1 MKKILYLIIL
11 ALCISANSFADLK
24 PLYPKKYETGTK
36 EYVQEYCPGFSY
48 GKNQCIESLNI
59 ALKNGYRVT
68 NTFKEDKFIIYMI
81 RKTNKIAKCEVNI
94 KDAYSYCEL
103 VK

>member
-1 MKKILYLIIL
+1 MKNFLYLIIL
-11 ALCISANSFADLK
+11 ALFISANSFAELQ
-24 PLYPKKYETGTK
+24 PLFKYKIGTK

-48 GKNQCIESLNI
+48 GKNQCIDSLNT

-68 NTFKEDKFIIYMI
+68 DTYKEDKFIIYMI
-81 RKTNKIAKCEVNI
+81 RKTNKIAMCKVNI
-94 KDAYSYCEL
+94 KDAYSYCDL

>member
-11 ALCISANSFADLK
+11 ALFISANSFAGLK
-24 PLYPKKYETGTK
+24 PLYLKKYETGTK

-48 GKNQCIESLNI
+48 GKNQCIDSLNI

-81 RKTNKIAKCEVNI
+81 RKTNNIAMCKVNI
-94 KDAYSYCEL
+94 KDAYSYCDL

>member
-11 ALCISANSFADLK
+11 ALFISANSFADLK
-24 PLYPKKYETGTK
+24 PLFPKKYETGTK

-48 GKNQCIESLNI
+48 GKNQCIDSLNI

-81 RKTNKIAKCEVNI
+81 RKTNKIAMCKVNI
-94 KDAYSYCEL
+94 KGAYSYCEL

>member
-11 ALCISANSFADLK
+11 ALFISANSFADLK
-24 PLYPKKYETGTK
+24 PLYLKKYETGTK

-48 GKNQCIESLNI
+48 GQNQCIESLNI

-81 RKTNKIAKCEVNI
+81 RKTNNIAMCKVNI
-94 KDAYSYCEL
+94 KDAYSYCDL

>member
-1 MKKILYLIIL
+1 MEILYLIIL

-81 RKTNKIAKCEVNI
+81 IFRHSDCRFCISCKNNHLKA
-94 KDAYSYCEL
+94 
-103 VK
+103 

>member
-1 MKKILYLIIL
+1 MKTFLYLIFL
-11 ALCISANSFADLK
+11 TLFISANSFADLK
-24 PLYPKKYETGTK
+24 PLFPKKYKAGTK
-36 EYVQEYCPGFSY
+36 KYVQEYCPGFSY

>member
-1 MKKILYLIIL
+1 MKTFLYLIIL
-11 ALCISANSFADLK
+11 TLFISANSFADLK
-24 PLYPKKYETGTK
+24 PLFPKKYEAGTK
-36 EYVQEYCPGFSY
+36 EYVQEYCLGFSY

-81 RKTNKIAKCEVNI
+81 RKTNKIAMCTVNI

>member
-68 NTFKEDKFIIYMI
+68 NTFKEDKIIIYMI

>member
-48 GKNQCIESLNI
+48 GENQCIESLNI

-81 RKTNKIAKCEVNI
+81 RKTNKIAMCTVNI

>member
-1 MKKILYLIIL
+1 MKNFLYLIIL
-11 ALCISANSFADLK
+11 TLFISANSFADLK
-24 PLYPKKYETGTK
+24 PLFPKKYKAGTK
-36 EYVQEYCPGFSY
+36 KYVQEYCPGFSY